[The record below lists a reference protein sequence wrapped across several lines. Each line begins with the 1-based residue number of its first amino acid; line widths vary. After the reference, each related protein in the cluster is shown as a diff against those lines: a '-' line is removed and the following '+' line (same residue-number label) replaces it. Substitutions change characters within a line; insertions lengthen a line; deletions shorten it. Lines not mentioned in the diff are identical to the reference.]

1 MQVQCTFEREQVFA
15 VVMHTTA
22 LNQWGKKEN
31 QLTVR
36 NYSLK
41 VHHILYLT
49 LPTIN

>member
-22 LNQWGKKEN
+22 LNQWGKKKN

-36 NYSLK
+36 NY
-41 VHHILYLT
+41 
-49 LPTIN
+49 